1 MYHNYRRNYLR
12 MFKMTQK
19 LEMGKAAIVRR
30 CRSEYHFKGQ
40 ILKILYEIHL

>member
-1 MYHNYRRNYLR
+1 MDHNYHRNDLR
-12 MFKMTQK
+12 VFKKTQK

-30 CRSEYHFKGQ
+30 WRSEYHFKGQ